1 MATLRRGIAQDARQE
16 ILRRQAVYCGDNT
29 VLARI
34 QNGRRIYLDIRDAS
48 LAAGLALGDEWEPH
62 VARVLKDMAKPGDT
76 FFDVGANVGYHSLLL
91 RDVVMAGDGQMHL
104 FEPNPNIFRL
114 LQRSIHANAFWRGT
128 FVRCLA
134 LSDSD
139 GQAKLTVYEDFWGG
153 GRLQDPE
160 DLNSSQNPWSASAV
174 IREQFDVRLTTVD
187 AYCAEQGIDHIDLMK
202 IDVEGH
208 EDSVFAGMSRMLDQS
223 PALSVVMEF
232 TFGAYGDAEEFWQRL
247 SALFPHRYFISDR
260 GLEPVASL
268 QDLRRLATTE
278 LADILLSRAPAPGS
292 PNAPQG

>member
-1 MATLRRGIAQDARQE
+1 
-16 ILRRQAVYCGDNT
+16 
-29 VLARI
+29 
-34 QNGRRIYLDIRDAS
+34 
-48 LAAGLALGDEWEPH
+48 
-62 VARVLKDMAKPGDT
+62 
-76 FFDVGANVGYHSLLL
+76 
-91 RDVVMAGDGQMHL
+91 MHL

-114 LQRSIHANAFWRGT
+114 LQRSIHANAFWKGT

-139 GQAKLTVYEDFWGG
+139 GQATLTVYEDFWGG

-232 TFGAYGDAEEFWQRL
+232 TFGAYGDAEEFWGRL

-260 GLEPVASL
+260 GLAPVTSL
-268 QDLRRLATTE
+268 QDLRKLATTE